1 MNGGAAPRRWWQR
14 LFGLGGGSGAA
25 AQPAQALDEAR
36 DCLTLVDGQLDG
48 TVAEAAAATQEV
60 IASMRRVHEVS
71 AQQFEAIGRT
81 EENGQ
86 ALMQVVKEKVM
97 ADTQLAKILEMFVE
111 KQESDIAANLERVQ
125 RLKGVKELAPLVDVI
140 AQVARQTN
148 FLAINAAVEAARA
161 GEAGRGFAVVAAE
174 IRQLSTRTSGVA
186 VDIARKIAETTQGI
200 DEELRNAQDAAGR
213 ENSTGNMRRVLV
225 DIAEMQQRFATSV
238 EQLQLAQ
245 VLHQVRAGHE
255 HIAHGLADAMGQ
267 LQVQDVTRQRIEG
280 VQQALADLQ
289 QHLATLAAG
298 EPAAPLRERLEA
310 LSQQYVMESQREVHR
325 TVLGGPPLAAPAGA
339 AAPRIELF

>member
-1 MNGGAAPRRWWQR
+1 VSHGPSRRRWWQR
-14 LFGLGGGSGAA
+14 LLGGAPGPVNPAA
-25 AQPAQALDEAR
+25 ALDEAR
-36 DCLTLVDGQLDG
+36 DCLTLVDRQLDG
-48 TVAEAAAATQEV
+48 TVAESAAATHDV
-60 IASMRRVHEVS
+60 IAGMRRVHDVS
-71 AQQFEAIGRT
+71 ARQFEAIRST
-81 EENGQ
+81 EERSL
-86 ALMQVVKEKVM
+86 ALTQVVKDKVM
-97 ADTQLAKILEMFVE
+97 ADTQLASILEMFVD
-111 KQESDIAANLERVQ
+111 KQESDVAANLERVQ

-174 IRQLSTRTSGVA
+174 IRTLSTRTSGVA
-186 VDIARKIAETTQGI
+186 VDIARKIAEATQGI

-213 ENSTGNMRRVLV
+213 ENTTGNMRRVLG
-225 DIAEMQQRFATSV
+225 DIAEMQQRFAQSV

-245 VLHQVRAGHE
+245 VMEQVREGHE
-255 HIAHGLADAMGQ
+255 HIALGLADAMGQ

-289 QHLATLAAG
+289 QHLGAVAAG
-298 EPAAPLRERLEA
+298 EPAPPLRQRLES
-310 LSQQYVMESQREVHR
+310 LSEHYVMESQRAVHQA
-325 TVLGGPPLAAPAGA
+325 VLGGPTLAAPAAG

>member
-1 MNGGAAPRRWWQR
+1 MTHAPAPRRWWQR
-14 LFGLGGGSGAA
+14 LLGVAGPATPPAA
-25 AQPAQALDEAR
+25 ALAEAR
-36 DCLTLVDGQLDG
+36 DCLTLVDRQLDG
-48 TVAEAAAATQEV
+48 TVAEAASATHDV
-60 IASMRRVHEVS
+60 IAAMRRVHEVS
-71 AQQFEAIGRT
+71 ASQFEAIRRT
-81 EENGQ
+81 EEKGQ
-86 ALMQVVKEKVM
+86 ALTQVVKDKVM
-97 ADTQLAKILEMFVE
+97 ADTQLASILEMFVE
-111 KQESDIAANLERVQ
+111 KQEADVAANLERVQ

-186 VDIARKIAETTQGI
+186 VDIARQIAEATQGI
-200 DEELRNAQDAAGR
+200 DEELRNAQEASGR
-213 ENSTGNMRRVLV
+213 ENSTGNMRRVLA
-225 DIAEMQQRFATSV
+225 DIAEMQQRFAASV

-245 VLHQVRAGHE
+245 LMQQVRAGHE

-289 QHLATLAAG
+289 QHLGELAAG
-298 EPAAPLRERLEA
+298 QPALPLRQRLEA
-310 LSQQYVMESQREVHR
+310 LSQQYVMESQRQVHAA
-325 TVLGGPPLAAPAGA
+325 VLGGPALAAPAAA